1 MADPFNL
8 KDEKQ
13 DKSTLYVALS
23 TLALGVLVVF
33 YMQVLS
39 KVSQTQLKED
49 PLDKTAKLVSRHIS
63 SIKIKSETFGD
74 LSMSDFDEIKAAIKN
89 SYLFAKSQNQS
100 SAIDKMILLDL
111 DELEDLENKLA
122 QKLQQEI
129 SENGDII
136 NFASEQYKS
145 RLPASSRLFNL
156 KISFGSQRE
165 KDPGV
170 SQIKVAKSEEQS
182 SFSQSGFYKCNF
194 PIELKSDSGERRF
207 FFHKHYD
214 KTEIFEPEEFV
225 YVTPDVIPSTIFI
238 EATIEQ
244 NDNTTATRRIIKQT
258 CATIGFTEQK
268 KPHLCYSFRFPQ
280 GLSKQTKL
288 IDFLKHDTWSQKG
301 EWYQAANGP
310 VPGRGQLGPAT
321 NTFLLNQSPD
331 QALMVSLYHWMRQN
345 HSRENID
352 PAYLKQLLSVEIA
365 DGQTFLKSKVNS
377 CLLTDALLPVKKD
390 AIKQD
395 WQKGL
400 YDLFEYQ
407 ENLKE
412 LPSDAFPIVIDISG
426 NANIAGRNIY
436 DQKLISDYLD
446 ALYKTNLAALETLE
460 VSRLVMGNSNARLNN
475 LKMEVLARE
484 QELKALSLNKNQDQ
498 NTLARIEIIQSIL
511 KQEKKTMEELQ
522 KQFKAAR
529 LAGRNAQIAILR
541 TFDLASHNLNT
552 CRAGL
557 HRIDNQPGVF
567 LLNRKEVFKSCQYPL
582 SDQKLLQSTRNTKI
596 SENDGGRFLD
606 QNFSVISSWQTL
618 NTTDKIDQKPLD
630 MVLAEEENISC
641 PKPLSVILTSDNI
654 YKSDQSPYVFAGL
667 PVSEDQLFYYA
678 PLCYSNKKN
687 VYWQAS
693 VRDLVCKAK
702 PGQPLEARSQAQFVK
717 ADFSPGFKLH
727 ESSYPLTTS
736 VMAGE
741 FQLRRPIVKD
751 LKDQSG
757 VVLRDSSWKKESPI
771 IPPIPLDML

>member
-1 MADPFNL
+1 M

-33 YMQVLS
+33 YMQVLN

-49 PLDKTAKLVSRHIS
+49 PLDKTAKLVSRQLS

-74 LSMSDFDEIKAAIKN
+74 LSMSDLDEIKAAIKN
-89 SYLFAKSQNQS
+89 AYLFAKSENQS
-100 SAIDKMILLDL
+100 SAIEKMILLDL

-122 QKLQQEI
+122 KKLQQEI
-129 SENGDII
+129 GENGGIT

-145 RLPASSRLFNL
+145 RLPASSRLFTL
-156 KISFGSQRE
+156 KISFGSQKE

-170 SQIKVAKSEEQS
+170 SHIRVAKSDEQKP
-182 SFSQSGFYKCNF
+182 FSQSGFYKTNF
-194 PIELKSDSGERRF
+194 PVELNDSGERRF

-214 KTEIFEPEEFV
+214 KTEIFEPKEFV

-244 NDNTTATRRIIKQT
+244 CDNTNATRRIIKQT
-258 CATIGFTEQK
+258 CATIGFAEQK
-268 KPHLCYSFRFPQ
+268 KPRLCYSFRFPQ
-280 GLSKQTKL
+280 GLSKQAKL

-301 EWYQAANGP
+301 EWYQASKGP

-321 NTFLLNQSPD
+321 NTALLNQTPD

-345 HSRENID
+345 HSKENID
-352 PAYLKQLLSVEIA
+352 PAYLKQLLSSEIN
-365 DGQTFLKSKVNS
+365 DGQTFLKSNVNS
-377 CLLTDALLPVKKD
+377 CLLTDALLPAKKD
-390 AIKQD
+390 PIKQD

-412 LPSDAFPIVIDISG
+412 LPGDAFPIVIDVSG
-426 NANIAGRNIY
+426 NANIPGRNIY
-436 DQKLISDYLD
+436 DQKLIGDYLE
-446 ALYKTNLAALETLE
+446 ALYRTNLAALETLE

-475 LKMEVLARE
+475 LKMEVLLKE

-498 NTLARIEIIQSIL
+498 NMLSRIEIIQSIL
-511 KQEKKTMEELQ
+511 KQDKKRMEELQ
-522 KQFKAAR
+522 NQFKAAR

-557 HRIDNQPGVF
+557 HRIDTQSGEQGVF

-582 SDQKLLQSTRNTKI
+582 SDQKLIESTKNVKI
-596 SENDGGRFLD
+596 KDSDGGRFLD
-606 QNFSVISSWQTL
+606 RNFSVISSWQTL
-618 NTTDKIDQKPLD
+618 NTNDKIDEKPLD
-630 MVLAEEENISC
+630 MVLAEEENINC
-641 PKPLSVILTSDNI
+641 PKPLSLLLTSDNI
-654 YKSDQSPYVFAGL
+654 YKSYQSPYVFAGL

-678 PLCYSNKKN
+678 PLSYSRQKN
-687 VYWQAS
+687 VYWQTS

-717 ADFSPGFKLH
+717 ADFSPVLNPHKG
-727 ESSYPLTTS
+727 SNSLTTG
-736 VMAGE
+736 VLAGE